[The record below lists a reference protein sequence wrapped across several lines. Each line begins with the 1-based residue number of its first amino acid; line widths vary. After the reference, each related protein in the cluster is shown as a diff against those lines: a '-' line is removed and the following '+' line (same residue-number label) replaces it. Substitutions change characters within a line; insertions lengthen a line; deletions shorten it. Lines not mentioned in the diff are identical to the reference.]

1 MAELFA
7 GIKRLLGEADAAK
20 RCVANRTRMALLIT
34 DFQRPLVQMM
44 LQRLQ
49 TPRQFPR
56 RFLRDTP
63 HRGLS
68 FGDHIQLEY
77 GIG

>member
-1 MAELFA
+1 MQ
-7 GIKRLLGEADAAK
+7 RNDAWPTG
-20 RCVANRTRMALLIT
+20 RESIPHLTLLIT
-34 DFQRPLVQMM
+34 DFQRPFVQMM

-49 TPRQFPR
+49 VPRQFPR
-56 RFLRDTP
+56 RFLRATP

-77 GIG
+77 AIG